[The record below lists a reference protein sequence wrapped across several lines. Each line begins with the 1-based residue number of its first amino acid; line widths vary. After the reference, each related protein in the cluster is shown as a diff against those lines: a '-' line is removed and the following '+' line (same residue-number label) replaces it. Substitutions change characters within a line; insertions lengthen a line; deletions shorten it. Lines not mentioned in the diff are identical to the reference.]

1 MAGAGTGEGSVGSVR
16 PFVFG
21 AGSVLRLKPGVDL
34 IVPDQ
39 PLIPGA
45 NANNMVFQCSA
56 EFFVPPHSAAHARYA
71 LWLLFEY
78 VGVAAI
84 SPGQCEITMNPLGSG
99 EIMAVSP
106 VMSATSEATE
116 GELEGSGFWD
126 RVKRAAG
133 IAGQLADDGIISMIL
148 KRIPGAENAAAWA
161 KKHGLGEP
169 SAKRPRGGATP
180 GGACVGGAVMGKG
193 LNDWV

>member
-1 MAGAGTGEGSVGSVR
+1 
-16 PFVFG
+16 
-21 AGSVLRLKPGVDL
+21 
-34 IVPDQ
+34 
-39 PLIPGA
+39 
-45 NANNMVFQCSA
+45 MVFQCSA
-56 EFFVPPHSAAHARYA
+56 EFFVPPHSPNHSRYA

-148 KRIPGAENAAAWA
+148 KRIPGAQGASDWA
-161 KKHGLGEP
+161 KKHGFGEP
-169 SAKRPRGGATP
+169 STKRSRGGSTP
-180 GGACVGGAVMGKG
+180 GGSCVGGAVMGKG

>member
-1 MAGAGTGEGSVGSVR
+1 MEY
-16 PFVFG
+16 
-21 AGSVLRLKPGVDL
+21 
-34 IVPDQ
+34 IV
-39 PLIPGA
+39 
-45 NANNMVFQCSA
+45 QCSA
-56 EFFVPPHSAAHARYA
+56 QFVVPPHAEEYSKYS

-106 VMSATSEATE
+106 VMSATSESTE
-116 GELEGSGFWD
+116 GTLEGSGFWD
-126 RVKRAAG
+126 VVKRATG

-148 KRIPGAENAAAWA
+148 KHIPGAKPVADWA

-169 SAKRPRGGATP
+169 CAKRTR
-180 GGACVGGAVMGKG
+180 GGAVMGKG
-193 LNDWV
+193 LNDWI

>member
-1 MAGAGTGEGSVGSVR
+1 
-16 PFVFG
+16 
-21 AGSVLRLKPGVDL
+21 
-34 IVPDQ
+34 
-39 PLIPGA
+39 
-45 NANNMVFQCSA
+45 MVFQVTDA
-56 EFFVPPHSAAHARYA
+56 QYQLPNFAPNKNTYA

-106 VMSATSEATE
+106 IMSATSTQTE

-126 RVKRAAG
+126 TIRRAAA
-133 IAGQLADDGIISMIL
+133 IAGRVSDAGIISRLL
-148 KRIPGAENAAAWA
+148 KLIPQTSEAGKWAES
-161 KKHGLGEP
+161 HGFGEP
-169 SAKRPRGGATP
+169 KGKKRNT
-180 GGACVGGAVMGKG
+180 CSGGAVIGRG